1 MGESQE
7 QVRFPSWDQMRNLG
21 PEATVRLLS
30 QMAESLSFRRGRLY
44 WKEATG
50 VQHFPG
56 GVEKKAKLGL
66 RGRRQV
72 TDRELG
78 TRRAYGIPRWLREE
92 KLLEHLKSA
101 MQ

>member
-21 PEATVRLLS
+21 PKATVRLLS

-56 GVEKKAKLGL
+56 GVEKKAEPGL
-66 RGRRQV
+66 RGRRKV